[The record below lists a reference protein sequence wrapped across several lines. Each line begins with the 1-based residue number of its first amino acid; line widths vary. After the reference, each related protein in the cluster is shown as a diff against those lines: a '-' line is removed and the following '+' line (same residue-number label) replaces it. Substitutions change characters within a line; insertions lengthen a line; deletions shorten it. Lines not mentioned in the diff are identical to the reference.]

1 MVLFIFCCH
10 ARYYI
15 MGRKAV
21 MKAWA
26 QDGSD
31 VPKKIITK
39 NTLGYKS
46 PGSQE
51 QTLEMK
57 DKDEE
62 AQIKNGEKNQ
72 KTGHP
77 DDASQAEEQG
87 R

>member
-1 MVLFIFCCH
+1 
-10 ARYYI
+10 

-62 AQIKNGEKNQ
+62 AQIKTEKN
-72 KTGHP
+72 KKN
-77 DDASQAEEQG
+77 QG
-87 R
+87 IVMIRARRRGGEVRRGLSVQFNWK

>member
-1 MVLFIFCCH
+1 M
-10 ARYYI
+10 R
-15 MGRKAV
+15 
-21 MKAWA
+21 
-26 QDGSD
+26 SD
-31 VPKKIITK
+31 VPEKIITK

-57 DKDEE
+57 DKEEE
-62 AQIKNGEKNQ
+62 AQIKNK

-77 DDASQAEEQG
+77 DDTSQAEEQG

>member
-1 MVLFIFCCH
+1 
-10 ARYYI
+10 

-62 AQIKNGEKNQ
+62 AQIKTEKNK
-72 KTGHP
+72 KTR
-77 DDASQAEEQG
+77 AS
-87 R
+87 